1 MYQKFDDGWLEVI
14 SGCMFAGKSEE
25 IIRRVKVLQFA
36 RKNIKVFKPIVD
48 NRYSLSQ
55 VVSHDGSKV
64 EAVAVEKA
72 SQILDSVDETTD
84 VVIIDEV
91 QFFDDDIV
99 EVCQILT
106 SRKINVIA
114 VGLDLDFR
122 GEPFGPMPKLLTLA
136 EFVTKLTAICSK
148 CGGTATRTQRIIDG
162 IPASYDDPIVLIG
175 ASEKYE
181 ARCRKC
187 HEVLNKPKYK
197 LGR

>member
-1 MYQKFDDGWLEVI
+1 MYQKYDDGWLEVI

-36 RKNIKVFKPIVD
+36 KKNIKVFKPVID
-48 NRYSLSQ
+48 NRYSSSQ

-64 EAVAVEKA
+64 EAIIVEKA
-72 SQILDSVDETTD
+72 SEILELIDEKTD
-84 VVIIDEV
+84 VVIIDEA
-91 QFFDDDIV
+91 QFFDDNLV

-106 SRKINVIA
+106 SSKIIVIA

-122 GEPFGPMPKLLTLA
+122 GEPFGPMPKLLALA

-162 IPASYDDPIVLIG
+162 VPASYDDPIVLVG

-181 ARCRKC
+181 ARCRVC

-197 LGR
+197 LAR